1 MYSESWSEVA
11 HGMQTLKLF
20 SLGLRL
26 MMMLNVS
33 YGSSVPLWIL
43 LVMSCWY
50 WFGSSHTRNVL
61 LSPLSLGFGSGPIPE
76 WTTKYGHFHCFFF
89 KLTNT
94 EGAGAIKYLWK
105 KDWHGE
111 RLKYSPHRREPFC
124 SFQIPWQ
131 IFFKQDTER
140 EVKVNPTGLFCERLS
155 GVYVG
160 VCNCARVYGYV
171 EMCQI
176 PLLKWVWQSR
186 YTLNTTGA
194 TMWTTGPR
202 ILEHESLYKSHSK
215 VKTNI
220 PHWSGLWQGM
230 LYSSKGSWKLPP
242 STFWI

>member
-1 MYSESWSEVA
+1 M
-11 HGMQTLKLF
+11 
-20 SLGLRL
+20 GLRCH
-26 MMMLNVS
+26 S
-33 YGSSVPLWIL
+33 EYCW
-43 LVMSCWY
+43 SCPADTGLGPATHGT
-50 WFGSSHTRNVL
+50 FCCL
-61 LSPLSLGFGSGPIPE
+61 LSAWALVQDLYQSGGQDTAI
-76 WTTKYGHFHCFFF
+76 FIFFFF
-89 KLTNT
+89 KLKNT

-111 RLKYSPHRREPFC
+111 GLKYSPHRIHEERTTC

-140 EVKVNPTGLFCERLS
+140 EVKVNPTGLFWEHLS

-202 ILEHESLYKSHSK
+202 ILEHEPLYKSHSK

-220 PHWSGLWQGM
+220 PHLGGLWQGM
-230 LYSSKGSWKLPP
+230 LYSSKCSWKLPP
-242 STFWI
+242 STCRI